1 MADSDSHPF
10 NPGLIDKLFFIGWNN
25 APMLY
30 DDFYLAHGGENLSNP
45 VEVIPP
51 GETFATWIDGYPEL
65 DEADK
70 GPMAD
75 PAGDGVPNVLKY
87 AFGLDPMD
95 AEAGSKRGTPAE
107 PGFPVLHRTEESTT
121 GVALRYRRDTELTDI
136 TFQPEWSLAL
146 GADENWRQD
155 LLSETVLSTENG
167 VEWMEVRSAADPA
180 PAVFFLRITIQQ
192 N

>member
-1 MADSDSHPF
+1 
-10 NPGLIDKLFFIGWNN
+10 LIDKLFFIGWNN

-95 AEAGSKRGTPAE
+95 AEAASRRGTPTEA
-107 PGFPVLHRTEESTT
+107 GFPVPHRTAESTT
-121 GVALRYRRDTELTDI
+121 GIALRYRRDTELTDL
-136 TFQPEWSLAL
+136 TFHPEWSAAL
-146 GADENWRQD
+146 GGAENWRRD
-155 LLSETVLSTENG
+155 FLSQTVLSTANG
-167 VEWMEVRSAADPA
+167 VEWVEVRFTDPA
-180 PAVFFLRITIQQ
+180 PPSLQFLRVTIEQ